1 MKKHSTAASGGSTVG
16 MDLGDKFHAV
26 YEIDKDG
33 EMVFQ
38 GRISA
43 TKRALEK
50 TFKDR
55 EPLTVAMETG
65 THSPWTSRALERW
78 GHRVL
83 VGNARK
89 LRAIYTSPNKSDERD
104 AEMLARLARADPKLL
119 SPIRH
124 RGRRAQTHR
133 ALLKSR
139 DALVKVRTALI
150 NHARGVV
157 KSVGER
163 LPACSAPAFHKKA
176 KDCVPEDL
184 RDGLGPILQTVEEL
198 TAKIKIMDRKMADLC
213 ANEYPETEY
222 MRSANGVGPVTA
234 LAFAVTIEDP
244 DRFRK
249 SRDVPVYLGLLP
261 RRDQSGQSDKQL
273 AITKAGDRYLRRLL
287 VSCAQY
293 ILGNFGPDSDLR
305 RWGLAICER
314 GGKNA
319 KKRAVVAVA
328 RKLAVILHC
337 LWKRKEF
344 YEPFRESS
352 RRASAAA

>member
-1 MKKHSTAASGGSTVG
+1 MKKYSTAPVKGSTVG
-16 MDLGDKFHAV
+16 MDLGDKFHTV
-26 YEIDKDG
+26 CEIDEDG
-33 EMVFQ
+33 EIVFK
-38 GRISA
+38 GRIS
-43 TKRALEK
+43 TTQRALER

-65 THSPWTSRALERW
+65 THSPWMSRALESW

-89 LRAIYTSPNKSDERD
+89 LRAIYASTQKTDDRD

-124 RGRRAQTHR
+124 RGRRTQTHR

-139 DALVKVRTALI
+139 DALVKARSALI

-163 LPACSAPAFHKKA
+163 LPQCSAPVFHKKA
-176 KDCVPEDL
+176 KDHVPEDL
-184 RDGLGPILQTVEEL
+184 HAALGPILQTIEEL
-198 TAKIKIMDRKMADLC
+198 SDKIKTMDRQLAKLC
-213 ANEYPETEY
+213 SSEYPETDY
-222 MRSANGVGPVTA
+222 LQSVVGVGPISA
-234 LAFAVTIEDP
+234 LAFVVTIEEP
-244 DRFRK
+244 ERFAN
-249 SRDVPVYLGLLP
+249 SRDVPAFIGLLP
-261 RRDQSGQSDKQL
+261 RRNQSGESDKQL
-273 AITKAGDRYLRRLL
+273 GISKAGDRYLRRLL
-287 VSCAQY
+287 VQCAQY

-328 RKLAVILHC
+328 RKLSVILHC
-337 LWKRKEF
+337 LWKRKEY
-344 YEPFRESS
+344 YEPFHNSS
-352 RRASAAA
+352 RQERAAA